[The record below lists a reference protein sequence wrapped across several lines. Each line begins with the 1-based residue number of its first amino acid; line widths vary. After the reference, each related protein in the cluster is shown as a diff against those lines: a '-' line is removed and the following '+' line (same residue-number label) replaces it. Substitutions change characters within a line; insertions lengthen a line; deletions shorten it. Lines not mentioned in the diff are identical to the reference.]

1 MKDFY
6 KIMNV
11 DKKATL
17 IDIKKRFREKAL
29 LIHPDKS
36 GQNTKDDFIE
46 LYEAY
51 EILTDKKKRERYDKI
66 YDWLETPSNEQKD
79 NGLTIDLI
87 FIHEKALT
95 YADNYIKFDKEVI
108 AHIVIDLFFS
118 TDQLLFA
125 SLATIIIGLWTIGK
139 GLINLQFDYSL
150 IGFIIATTG
159 VWLAKM
165 KLDRIR
171 EKASR

>member
-6 KIMNV
+6 KIIGV

-17 IDIKKRFREKAL
+17 KDIKKRFREKAL

-51 EILTDKKKRERYDKI
+51 EILTDKKKRERYNKI
-66 YDWLETPSNEQKD
+66 YDWIETPTNEQKD
-79 NGLTIDLI
+79 SELTKDLI
-87 FIHEKALT
+87 LIHEKALT
-95 YADNYIKFDKEVI
+95 YADNYNKFDKEVI
-108 AHIVIDLFFS
+108 AHIVLDLFFS

-125 SLATIIIGLWTIGK
+125 SLATITIGLWTIGK
-139 GLINLQFDYSL
+139 GLINLQFDYSFIGL
-150 IGFIIATTG
+150 ILAMTG
-159 VWLAKM
+159 VWLAKL